1 MHPYP
6 FHNDILF
13 HFLGRQWLV
22 RFYSLPR
29 LQSPPPVLHQN
40 ILARVSA
47 VVLAF
52 IAQDTSTCFPALV
65 AFATEL
71 YIALW
76 ADVIKALVQGA
87 LVVGGQ

>member
-1 MHPYP
+1 
-6 FHNDILF
+6 
-13 HFLGRQWLV
+13 
-22 RFYSLPR
+22 
-29 LQSPPPVLHQN
+29 
-40 ILARVSA
+40 VSA

-76 ADVIKALVQGA
+76 ADVIEALVQGA

>member
-1 MHPYP
+1 MIGTIIH
-6 FHNDILF
+6 L
-13 HFLGRQWLV
+13 
-22 RFYSLPR
+22 SA
-29 LQSPPPVLHQN
+29 SPEPTTILHQN

-71 YIALW
+71 
-76 ADVIKALVQGA
+76 
-87 LVVGGQ
+87 